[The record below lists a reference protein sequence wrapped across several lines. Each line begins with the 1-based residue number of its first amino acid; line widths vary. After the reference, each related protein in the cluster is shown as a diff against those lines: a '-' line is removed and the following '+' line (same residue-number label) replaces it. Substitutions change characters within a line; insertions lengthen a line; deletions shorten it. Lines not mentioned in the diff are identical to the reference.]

1 MVEIYSN
8 GEWLPGPDL
17 PAPLVLHCQG
27 CHVLHHSCSMSRLST
42 PSPSRFAQNDRRQ
55 QAGQVQLGNLT
66 LVIGGTDSWTQ
77 AWYLVA
83 GAGSWTRL
91 PDLIQ
96 GRTRHACAV
105 LGDRVYVVGGKSG
118 GSLRYRTEIFS
129 FAAGE
134 WR

>member
-1 MVEIYSN
+1 M
-8 GEWLPGPDL
+8 
-17 PAPLVLHCQG
+17 
-27 CHVLHHSCSMSRLST
+27 
-42 PSPSRFAQNDRRQ
+42 
-55 QAGQVQLGNLT
+55 
-66 LVIGGTDSWTQ
+66 IGGYSSASQ

-105 LGDRVYVVGGKSG
+105 LGDRVYVVGGID